1 MTLLDLAAI
10 LGVLV
15 ALTGVWLLF
24 VPAALI
30 VGGLVLAG
38 VCVQLGRGA

>member
-30 VGGLVLAG
+30 AGGLVLAG